1 MHYNLP
7 ECYMT
12 QKMCDKTVNA
22 HPSAIKFVPEYW
34 NTQEKSDKDDSIP
47 DRYKTLEMCHRVV
60 SEDPY

>member
-1 MHYNLP
+1 
-7 ECYMT
+7 MT

-22 HPSAIKFVPEYW
+22 HPSAIQFVPEYW

-60 SEDPY
+60 PEDPY